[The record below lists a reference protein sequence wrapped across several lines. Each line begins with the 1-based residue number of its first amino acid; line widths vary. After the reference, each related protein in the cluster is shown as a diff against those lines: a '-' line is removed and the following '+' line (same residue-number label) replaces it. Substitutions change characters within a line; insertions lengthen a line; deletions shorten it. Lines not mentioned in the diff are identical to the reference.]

1 MAAAPSRN
9 SVPRMKSD
17 AAFNM
22 RLVSACDCRLD
33 LVMSVHVA
41 NKHRWS
47 FDAVNSTASQ
57 FDVLLYA
64 LRSYAPL
71 PFERVYL
78 YVELDARLQSRSDEL
93 RTAAT
98 QLFGRRL
105 VTLQPR
111 RLTTQDAWRSELK
124 QTIAPP
130 SSAGVGDADADG
142 RLVWFLQRSDLIYI
156 DRNADVL
163 CEGLARMRADPSRF
177 KSLYMS
183 HWASALA
190 LSGKVA
196 PPTLRGSYLVSQLT
210 MLDSVQVL
218 NFRYLHHLLSELDW
232 KGRQFKRIDMM
243 IRQRQI
249 YDTDEVG
256 PKAHL
261 AWLFAT
267 SDSLQT
273 FYAPLRELCRKF
285 DAYMEM
291 SIDVNVTRPL
301 VLPPRANVATG
312 TLTRDPRRLVQMLAA
327 PGRVLW
333 TMENPFRMPQAW
345 ALRAL
350 SLHRNAAVRHPARM
364 RVCRD
369 GNASNPLLRLFDDA
383 VAAATATPPPAT
395 CAAALHVPA
404 GRLTCG
410 QRIRQLQRS
419 TQRYSRKHAELRVG
433 LDFAEPC
440 GACGPCGGPCHTPAV
455 HVLDD
460 GTAGTEPM
468 EPLRAMPQQ
477 RAPEAESSPRGELR

>member
-142 RLVWFLQRSDLIYI
+142 RW
-156 DRNADVL
+156 
-163 CEGLARMRADPSRF
+163 C
-177 KSLYMS
+177 
-183 HWASALA
+183 
-190 LSGKVA
+190 
-196 PPTLRGSYLVSQLT
+196 GSCS
-210 MLDSVQVL
+210 
-218 NFRYLHHLLSELDW
+218 
-232 KGRQFKRIDMM
+232 
-243 IRQRQI
+243 
-249 YDTDEVG
+249 
-256 PKAHL
+256 
-261 AWLFAT
+261 
-267 SDSLQT
+267 
-273 FYAPLRELCRKF
+273 
-285 DAYMEM
+285 
-291 SIDVNVTRPL
+291 
-301 VLPPRANVATG
+301 
-312 TLTRDPRRLVQMLAA
+312 
-327 PGRVLW
+327 
-333 TMENPFRMPQAW
+333 
-345 ALRAL
+345 
-350 SLHRNAAVRHPARM
+350 
-364 RVCRD
+364 
-369 GNASNPLLRLFDDA
+369 
-383 VAAATATPPPAT
+383 AAT
-395 CAAALHVPA
+395 
-404 GRLTCG
+404 
-410 QRIRQLQRS
+410 
-419 TQRYSRKHAELRVG
+419 
-433 LDFAEPC
+433 
-440 GACGPCGGPCHTPAV
+440 
-455 HVLDD
+455 
-460 GTAGTEPM
+460 
-468 EPLRAMPQQ
+468 
-477 RAPEAESSPRGELR
+477 